1 MINRLLKRKPRKAL
15 ILDAGA
21 LINFSMNGLLYLL
34 PKLKKSFP
42 GPFLITHQVKHEVID
57 RPIKIERF
65 ELGALRV
72 KKLLDKGIIQLP
84 EEAGITEEQIQKQT
98 KFLMHEGNHLVKV
111 QNKFVDIVSEGEM
124 SCLALASLLKH
135 HNIDSLIAIDERTT
149 RILAEK
155 PENLKE
161 VIQHKMHQ
169 PARLATKDFS
179 TFRDFKFARSSE
191 LVYVAHKKNLTN
203 IQGPKALEAL
213 IFATKFKGSSISW
226 DEVNE
231 LKKL

>member
-1 MINRLLKRKPRKAL
+1 
-15 ILDAGA
+15 
-21 LINFSMNGLLYLL
+21 MNGLLYLL
-34 PKLKKSFP
+34 PRLKKSFP
-42 GPFLITHQVKHEVID
+42 GLFLITHQVKHEVID

-72 KKLLDKGIIQLP
+72 KRLLDNHTLSLP
-84 EEAGITEEQIQKQT
+84 EDVGITEEQIQKQT
-98 KFLMHEGNHLVKV
+98 RFLMNQANHFVKV
-111 QNKFVDIVSEGEM
+111 RDQFVDIVSEGEM
-124 SCLALASLLKH
+124 SCLALSSLLRH

-169 PARLATKDFS
+169 PAKIATKDFS
-179 TFRDFKFARSSE
+179 TFKDFKFARSSE
-191 LVYVAHKKNLTN
+191 LVYVAHKKGLTN
-203 IQGPKALEAL
+203 VHGPKALEAL